1 IRDGTLVGVVKD
13 MGFDAFTYEIHS
25 IFVHPAC
32 SFVKRILPWFFP
44 CEEIEIAINE
54 IESITGDV
62 ILVKFH

>member
-1 IRDGTLVGVVKD
+1 MKYSDINCKEVINIRDGTLVGVVKD

-44 CEEIEIAINE
+44 
-54 IESITGDV
+54 
-62 ILVKFH
+62 